1 MYSNEFTNDWD
12 IDVFKSLA
20 RASVKA
26 TAEAKAK
33 MAVKTSIKVQQSW
46 ISYKDVYEKEKP
58 CNSQLGFGMSIDNL
72 VKLEYFIRK
81 GSSCNLTDKGLKRY
95 NELLGA

>member
-20 RASVKA
+20 RASVRA
-26 TAEAKAK
+26 TAEASAK
-33 MAVKTSIKVQQSW
+33 VAVKTSIKVQAW

-58 CNSQLGFGMSIDNL
+58 CNSQIGFGMSMDNL
-72 VKLEYFIRK
+72 VRLEYFSRK
-81 GSSCNLTDKGLKRY
+81 GSSYNLTDKGLKRY
-95 NELLGA
+95 EELLGA

>member
-20 RASVKA
+20 TASVRA
-26 TAEAKAK
+26 TAEANAK
-33 MAVKTSIKVQQSW
+33 VAVKTSVKVQAW

-58 CNSQLGFGMSIDNL
+58 CNSQVGFGMSMDNL
-72 VKLEYFIRK
+72 VRLEYFARK

-95 NELLGA
+95 KELLGA

>member
-1 MYSNEFTNDWD
+1 MNSNEFTNDWD

-20 RASVKA
+20 RASVRA
-26 TAEAKAK
+26 TAEANANEV
-33 MAVKTSIKVQQSW
+33 VKTPVKAQAW

-58 CNSQLGFGMSIDNL
+58 CNGQLYFGMSIDNL
-72 VKLEYFIRK
+72 VKLKYFNRK

-95 NELLGA
+95 HELLGA